1 MFTNDEL
8 IIIQTLLE
16 DIKDLT
22 IDESRL
28 LDKIHILVEFDEVKK
43 EYDEKRKSLSD
54 KLNDLQSK

>member
-28 LDKIHILVEFDEVKK
+28 LDKIHILVEFDEVQK

>member
-28 LDKIHILVEFDEVKK
+28 LVKIHILVEFDEVQK